1 VFTALQLNVPV
12 QTVSLVTLDMAT
24 MTVADIFV
32 TALLGLMLLF
42 AWLQS
47 RAGVSLGWWGAAY
60 IVQACGLVLLVFADR
75 VKLVSVLEIGI
86 AFILASYA
94 LMWVGARAFDDRSS
108 APITMFAGVA
118 AWLVAAFASLLSTPT
133 AYFMLFSVINAS
145 YCFAI
150 AADFWRGRAEPLTS
164 RWPAIV
170 LMCVTGLGFLSWV
183 PLSLAAPFPAGNLAF
198 PANWFA
204 TVILVTVLGKIAMA
218 FIILAMAKERLEL
231 RQRTEALTDQLT
243 GLPNRRAF
251 FRQALRR
258 MRPRDGSSQPVSVLM
273 FDLDHFKSINDRF
286 GHGIGDRVL
295 KLFADTLFARLKSTD
310 VIGRVGGEEFAAL
323 LPDADMDGAARAAER
338 VRQAFEDAARVIEG
352 TDVGATVSVG
362 AVTGETIDS
371 SLHLLIERA
380 DVALYAA
387 KEAGRNCVK
396 GLDAGYGIRTA
407 VVPSLVPEPMPAAVS
422 MSVLKASA
430 GR

>member
-1 VFTALQLNVPV
+1 M
-12 QTVSLVTLDMAT
+12 SLLTLDMAT
-24 MTVADIFV
+24 MAAADIFI

-47 RAGVSLGWWGAAY
+47 RAGASLGWWGVAHV
-60 IVQACGLVLLVFADR
+60 VQTCGLLLLIFADR
-75 VKLVSVLEIGI
+75 VKLLSVLEIGL

-94 LMWVGARAFDDRSS
+94 FMWIGARTFDERSS
-108 APITMFAGVA
+108 APVIMFSAVGF
-118 AWLVAAFASLLSTPT
+118 WLVMGFSGLMHSHL
-133 AYFMLFSVINAS
+133 AYFMLFSIISAS
-145 YCFAI
+145 YCFSVAI
-150 AADFWRGRAEPLTS
+150 EFWRGRAESLTS

-170 LMCVTGLGFLSWV
+170 LMCVTGLGYLSWV
-183 PLSLAAPFPAGNLAF
+183 PLSATMPFTAGSLPF

-218 FIILAMAKERLEL
+218 FIVLAMAKERLEL

-258 MRPRDGSSQPVSVLM
+258 MRPRDGRSQPVSVLM

-295 KLFADTLFARLKSTD
+295 KLFAETLFIRLKSTD

-323 LPDADMDGAARAAER
+323 LLDADAHGAMCAAER
-338 VRQAFEDAARVIEG
+338 VREAFAEAAKVIEG
-352 TDVGATVSVG
+352 ISVNATVSVG
-362 AVTGETIDS
+362 GVTGEAIDT

-380 DVALYAA
+380 DIALYAA
-387 KEAGRNCVK
+387 KEAGRNCIK
-396 GLDAGYGIRTA
+396 MLDSGFVDRAVATA
-407 VVPSLVPEPMPAAVS
+407 SLVPEPSADRVS
-422 MSVLKASA
+422 MPILEVTA
-430 GR
+430 GRQTR